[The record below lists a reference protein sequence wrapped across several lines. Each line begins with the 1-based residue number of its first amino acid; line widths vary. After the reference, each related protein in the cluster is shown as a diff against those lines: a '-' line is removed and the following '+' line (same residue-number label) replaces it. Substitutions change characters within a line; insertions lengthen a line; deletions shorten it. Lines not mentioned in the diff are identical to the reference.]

1 MSTPDLR
8 LVCGHLME
16 CHGRPERVACADA
29 RGHRAG
35 PYDFAARIASVRVT
49 YAVLTGLALASSV
62 TLLATVDVLVPD
74 RTISTTLLPDG
85 EAWFELEAAAGD
97 AVRVR
102 VDQRGIDVSIAISA
116 PDGRRL
122 LVTNTS
128 DRAYGTEVAAF
139 VADASGTYRLTALPV
154 DRTQAGGRLDLRLTA
169 RHPARDDDRAFI
181 DAMRTFGDAVALKA
195 TAAADPSVGRQQAL
209 IDTLDAA
216 RQQFDA
222 AGDRWGEARALLE
235 GSIASGVAQRWD
247 GLEQPMRRALA
258 LWDSLDDPYSMA
270 LASNLEGM
278 RLAAAGRPSEAATVT
293 RRALDLARTG
303 GDDATA
309 SLAANN
315 LGIITDT
322 MGDAEGAYDL
332 FQEALTRRQR
342 AGRGIAEGSVLT
354 NLARLAANLGDV
366 DTATATYTRALELAT
381 AANERVIAR
390 TITNNL
396 ANLRRNAGDIDKALE
411 LHRTSLEL
419 SRALGLAAGEAQA
432 LNGIGTDLFQLG
444 RYAEAESAQ
453 QQSLALRRSA
463 RDVTGIAATLQNLGE
478 TLTALG
484 RHDEAVAALQESR
497 GMRERTED
505 VRALPGVWRAIGEAE
520 RARGRTEPA
529 LAAIETSLTLVEELR
544 DKLTAPALRASF
556 VAREHAKY
564 ELHVDLL
571 MDAFRQ
577 GGDAALERRAF
588 EAADRARA
596 RVLIDA
602 LWSSRVD
609 IREGVAPELLRVER
623 ELQTRVADAGT
634 ALSRALTAT
643 VAAERIAA
651 ARAAFTAASRELDL
665 HQARLLRD
673 SPAYAALVRPTPVP
687 LDAVQRD
694 LLDEDTVLLEYAVGA
709 TRSWLWV
716 VSRDTFDTHE
726 LPGRDSIEAAVRTL
740 RAHYEARVPRPGESA
755 ATTATRVAGADAALP
770 AASAAVSR
778 VLLGPVAQQ
787 LGGPWRTKRL
797 AIVASEALEYLSLA
811 ALPVPGSNRPL
822 VETHEIVYL
831 PSASA
836 LGAVRS
842 RAATA
847 RRTAPHMA
855 IVADPVFDLADPRLP
870 RNQRRAAAS
879 GTARAPLSP
888 MLARAVRGFALDTP
902 LDRRL
907 SRLTFS
913 RLEASAI
920 ARLLPAPQVRLAT
933 GFAASREAVTTAA
946 LGTADIVHL
955 ATHGLVSTS
964 QPALTGLVVSLV
976 DSRGRARDGFVRL
989 SDVYNLRLAADLV
1002 VLSACHTA
1010 LGTEVRGEGLVG
1022 LTRGFM
1028 YAGARRVVA
1037 SLWAVDDSATAELMS
1052 RFYRGLLRDRLPAA
1066 AALRAAQREL
1076 ASRPQWAAPYYWA
1089 GFVLQ
1094 GDWQ

>member
-1 MSTPDLR
+1 MECRVTRKHVAHGRRPRRLEEHRENPTRIR
-8 LVCGHLME
+8 LVRAFVVLL
-16 CHGRPERVACADA
+16 AD
-29 RGHRAG
+29 
-35 PYDFAARIASVRVT
+35 
-49 YAVLTGLALASSV
+49 LALLPGV
-62 TLLATVDVLVPD
+62 TVRATVDRLTPG
-74 RTISTTLLPDG
+74 RTVGVTLAPEGD
-85 EAWFELEAAAGD
+85 ATFDVDAAAGE

-102 VDQRGIDVSIAISA
+102 LDERGLDVTATLTA
-116 PDGRRL
+116 PDGRTL
-122 LVTNTS
+122 LTTNTS
-128 DRAYGTEVAAF
+128 ARPYGTEVAAF
-139 VADASGTYRLTALPV
+139 VAEAPGTYRLTVVPS
-154 DRTQAGGRLDLRLTA
+154 DRAWPGGRLDVRLEVRRQAT
-169 RHPARDDDRAFI
+169 PADHTFVSAMRAFDLAMSATPA
-181 DAMRTFGDAVALKA
+181 DAGVARSA
-195 TAAADPSVGRQQAL
+195 RVRS
-209 IDTLDAA
+209 LDAA
-216 RQQFDA
+216 CQQFVA
-222 AGDRWGEARALLE
+222 AGDTWGEARTLLE
-235 GSIASGVAQRWD
+235 ASIATGLQQRWD
-247 GLEQPMRRALA
+247 ALEAPMQRALR
-258 LWDSLDDPYSMA
+258 LLESLNDPYTLAVA
-270 LASNLEGM
+270 LNSEGI
-278 RLAAAGRPSEAATVT
+278 RLAAAGRPTDAAVTT
-293 RRALDLARTG
+293 RRALDLARAG
-303 GDDATA
+303 GDTATA
-309 SLAANN
+309 SLAANT
-315 LGIITDT
+315 LGILSDT
-322 MGDAEGAYDL
+322 LGDAETAHDL
-332 FQEALTRRQR
+332 FQEALALRRQG
-342 AGRGIAEGSVLT
+342 GRGIAEGSVLT
-354 NLARLAANLGDV
+354 NLARLTASLGDV
-366 DTATATYTRALELAT
+366 ETATATYRRALELAT
-381 AANERVIAR
+381 AADQRATAR
-390 TITNNL
+390 AITNNL
-396 ANLRRNAGDIDKALE
+396 ANLRRNAGDIDGALA

-419 SRALGLAAGEAQA
+419 SRSLGLPAGEAQA
-432 LNGIGTDLFQLG
+432 LNGIGTDLYQLG

-453 QQSLALRRSA
+453 RESLALRRSA

-478 TLTALG
+478 TLSALG
-484 RHDEAVAALQESR
+484 RHDDAVAALQESR
-497 GMRERTED
+497 DIRERAGD

-520 RARGRTEPA
+520 RARGRTAQA
-529 LAAIETSLTLVEELR
+529 LAAVDRSLTLVEALR

-564 ELHVDLL
+564 ELQVDLL
-571 MDAFRQ
+571 MEAFRQ
-577 GGDAALERRAF
+577 SGDRAFERRAF

-623 ELQTRVADAGT
+623 ELQQRVADAGT
-634 ALSRALTAT
+634 ALSRALTTTDAAAT
-643 VAAERIAA
+643 VAA
-651 ARAAFTAASRELDL
+651 AREALTAASDELDR
-665 HQARLLRD
+665 HQARLLRE
-673 SPAYAALVRPTPVP
+673 SPAYAALVRPQPVP

-716 VSRDTFDTHE
+716 VSRDTFESHE
-726 LPGRDSIEAAVRTL
+726 LPGREHIEAAVRTL
-740 RAHYEARVPRPGESA
+740 RAHYDARVPRPGESA
-755 ATTATRVAGADAALP
+755 ATTARRVATADAALP
-770 AASAAVSR
+770 AASAAVSEI
-778 VLLGPVAQQ
+778 LLGPLARQ
-787 LGGPWRTKRL
+787 LDGPWRTKRL

-847 RRTAPHMA
+847 RRTAPHLA
-855 IVADPVFDLADPRLP
+855 IVADPVFDLSDPRLP

-879 GTARAPLSP
+879 GTARTPLTP
-888 MLARAVRGFALDTP
+888 MLARAVRGLALDTP

-976 DSRGRARDGFVRL
+976 DSQEQARDGFVRL

-1010 LGTEVRGEGLVG
+1010 LGPEVRGEGLVG

-1052 RFYRGLLRDRLPAA
+1052 RFYRGLLRDGLPAA